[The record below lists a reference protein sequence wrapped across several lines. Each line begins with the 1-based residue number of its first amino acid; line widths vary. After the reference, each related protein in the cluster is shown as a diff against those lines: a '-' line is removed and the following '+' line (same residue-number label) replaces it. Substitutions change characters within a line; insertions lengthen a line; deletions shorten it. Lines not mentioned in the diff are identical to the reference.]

1 MHARTLTLHTKRNFS
16 AKATSCI
23 KRKIH
28 TRKLQSS
35 PDYLFVFF
43 SSSSDGCEFL
53 SNATQKLFRDRVLS
67 TVRDVEELHAL
78 GRAHA
83 ACPYYGTRK
92 ALPAAEVRM
101 CVYAC
106 ESVFVQVLCVHVCIV
121 Q

>member
-16 AKATSCI
+16 AKA
-23 KRKIH
+23 
-28 TRKLQSS
+28 RKLQSS